1 MAVKCLMVC
10 RSPCSRP
17 ALESCVCMCSPPP
30 YRASVSSVIV
40 VEVFYFCGFLSHR
53 KSFFVTLLLFCFF
66 LFFCFLPFFR
76 FTIIS
81 ISTPFLLPDTSACPP
96 STLCPYLPIPPS
108 FLLLS
113 SSRPKDVALPAP
125 PLPSLTPNTTDH
137 VTPGSGAVANAAGP
151 TPSAPRDVVASLVS
165 TRFIKLTWRPP
176 AEPHG
181 DELTY
186 SVFYSQEGTSR

>member
-1 MAVKCLMVC
+1 MCACVVPPPVSCFCQLC
-10 RSPCSRP
+10 DCSRSVLFLWVLVTPKVFFCYVVVILFFPLFLFP
-17 ALESCVCMCSPPP
+17 AFLSFHYHFHFNSFPSPGHLCVPPP
-30 YRASVSSVIV
+30 
-40 VEVFYFCGFLSHR
+40 
-53 KSFFVTLLLFCFF
+53 
-66 LFFCFLPFFR
+66 PF
-76 FTIIS
+76 
-81 ISTPFLLPDTSACPP
+81 PP

-113 SSRPKDVALPAP
+113 SSRPEDVALPAP